1 MIQSAPPQPGA
12 GPVRDGADSPGQV
25 RGSADSRR
33 LSPDVAPKLERFTGS
48 AALANGQINL
58 MSLDSIVAHLGDRWA
73 AKREKIYDY
82 TERLLGQN
90 IGDAGYHLR
99 VSETDFL
106 IALPNERKFAAQ
118 LRCLRYLRDV
128 LTHFLGEARRSDL
141 TVRSVSRITREG
153 IEAELIDPVAVALAA
168 RNETA
173 EDAPA
178 RDAAGPVDRW
188 TPFVASNG
196 QRVRVS
202 CVLEPVYELKRYARI
217 GNRIVRRVLSV
228 DSGEQLSAAE
238 LQNLSR
244 SDIEKIDSATIA
256 RGLHRLRNETGDQLT
271 LIIPVSFVSLSNRQG
286 RASLAVLFEQARAF
300 VKTGV
305 ICEVCDIEGV
315 PQTALV
321 AATSLIKPYCLF
333 LIGRLAAP
341 PDRGHANLRE
351 AGLQA
356 VSFEA
361 PQALAGDAEFA
372 GWAKASISAAKLIAK
387 STILYR
393 LTSPRFAGMAAL
405 LGASHASMR
414 LEARAED
421 ED

>member
-1 MIQSAPPQPGA
+1 MIRPAAPTPGGDPSYGRRA
-12 GPVRDGADSPGQV
+12 
-25 RGSADSRR
+25 ADSRR
-33 LSPDVAPKLERFTGS
+33 LSADAAPKLERFSGS

-58 MSLDSIVAHLGDRWA
+58 MSLDSIALHLGERWI
-73 AKREKIYDY
+73 AKRDKIYDY
-82 TERLLGQN
+82 TERLLEQG

-128 LTHFLGEARRSDL
+128 LTRFLGEARRSDL
-141 TVRSVSRITREG
+141 TVRSVSQINRDG
-153 IEAELIDPVAVALAA
+153 IEAELVDPVAVALAA
-168 RNETA
+168 RGETEAA
-173 EDAPA
+173 EREEA
-178 RDAAGPVDRW
+178 AAGPIDRW

-196 QRVRVS
+196 QKVRVS
-202 CVLEPVYELKRYARI
+202 CALEPVYELKRYARI
-217 GNRIVRRVLSV
+217 GNRIVRRVLRV
-228 DSGEQLSAAE
+228 DSGKPLTLDE
-238 LQNLSR
+238 LARLSR
-244 SDIEKIDSATIA
+244 ADIEKIDSATIA

-361 PQALAGDAEFA
+361 PQALSGDAEFA
-372 GWAKASISAAKLIAK
+372 GWAKAAIGAAKLIAK
-387 STILYR
+387 STIVYR
-393 LTSPRFAGMAAL
+393 LGSPRRAGMVAL
-405 LGASHASMR
+405 LGASHASLR
-414 LEARAED
+414 FEEEAEADD